1 MTYQELYQ
9 ELLNPKSDLVYPF
22 NYDNESKDYFDYWSD
37 LVEKYKNKIYSLSD
51 KSIKT
56 LDQAFEKALVEYEEY
71 MPARKHDFKANFD
84 EICIT
89 IKETLKLCYMN
100 YYEDAYKL
108 LFEFFNRHDCFYLKI
123 LPRTLV
129 ENGSFYRIRPD
140 FKPSKENGQDGDLFH
155 LPFHLRHKAASTRY
169 GFLGYPVFYLAG
181 SLQTAW
187 YEMDCPDLSSIS
199 YAKFR
204 AKSLSL
210 LDLGYPIQKEPEDW
224 DYYSFLVFY
233 PLIMGCLISVKH
245 PNDPFKPEYMLPQLM
260 TKVIREMPQVGSPEI
275 GKPSTYKG
283 FAGIIYMS
291 TKSPYKDNLQD
302 FSLRNLALFPRN
314 TIWEKG
320 HDYKYLSPMFEM
332 TDIKT
337 FSSCSKSIS
346 NEESLKIIEEN
357 DGYCS
362 EEEFHPINV
371 TQKE

>member
-1 MTYQELYQ
+1 MTHQELYQ
-9 ELLNPKSDLVYPF
+9 ELLTPKSDLVYPF
-22 NYDNESKDYFDYWSD
+22 NYDNESKNYFDYWSD

-56 LDQAFEKALVEYEEY
+56 LDQAFEKALVGYEEY

-84 EICIT
+84 EICAT
-89 IKETLKLCYMN
+89 IKKALKLCYMN
-100 YYEDAYKL
+100 CYEEAYAS
-108 LFEFFNRHDCFYLKI
+108 LFSFFVEDDCFYLKM

-129 ENGSFYRIRPD
+129 ANRPFYRIRLD
-140 FKPSKENGQDGDLFH
+140 FKPSKGKRQDGDLFH
-155 LPFHLRHKAASTRY
+155 LPFHLRHKAGSTRY

-204 AKSLSL
+204 AKSISL

-260 TKVIREMPQVGSPEI
+260 TKVIREIPQEGSPEF
-275 GKPSTYKG
+275 GEPSTYKG

-291 TKSPYKDNLQD
+291 TKSPHKGNLQD
-302 FSLRNLALFPRN
+302 LALRNLALFPQN
-314 TIWEKG
+314 TECREGYDSK
-320 HDYKYLSPMFEM
+320 LSSMFEM

-362 EEEFHPINV
+362 EEEFHAINV